1 MLADTFE
8 RDVYCVLGLPF
19 DAVSL
24 ETALTRIKASIKEG
38 RSCFFSTPNL
48 NFLVGCLSDHDFRQ
62 SVVHSNLCVA
72 DGMPIIWIAKALGIP
87 LNERVAGSTLF
98 EHLKRVT
105 GIAIYFFGGM
115 EGTAKLACQ
124 RINSAGEGMVC
135 VGAHYPGMGSIA
147 SMSSEEIINQIN
159 SSDANFV
166 VVSLGAK
173 KGQAWI
179 ERNRHLL
186 VAPVVSHLG
195 AVVNFVAGT
204 VSRAPLWMQRVG
216 FEWLWRIKEEP
227 SLWQRY
233 ALDGKTFLLLIAK
246 NVIPLILFRVR
257 FALVKHDFK
266 SASIETHE
274 LENDFVISLAGDW
287 VRSSLSPLRYCFS
300 NASKLDKDVR
310 IVMTQVTHI
319 DSAFLGLVQLLDG
332 VLTSKHRRLLLIGL
346 QEQIERFIR
355 YSCAG
360 YLLSGVDSSK
370 VV

>member
-1 MLADTFE
+1 M
-8 RDVYCVLGLPF
+8 
-19 DAVSL
+19 
-24 ETALTRIKASIKEG
+24 ETALTRIRTAINEG
-38 RSCFFSTPNL
+38 RNCFFSTPNL

-87 LNERVAGSTLF
+87 LYERVAGSTLF
-98 EHLKRVT
+98 EHLKKVT

-124 RINSAGEGMVC
+124 KINGAGEGMVC
-135 VGAHYPGMGSIA
+135 VGAYYPGMGAVA

-179 ERNRHLL
+179 EHNRHRLM
-186 VAPVVSHLG
+186 APAVSHLG

-216 FEWLWRIKEEP
+216 LEWLWRIKEEP

-233 ALDGKTFLLLIAK
+233 ALDGKAFLLLIVK
-246 NVIPLILFRVR
+246 HVIPLVWVRVR
-257 FALVKHDFK
+257 YALAKHD
-266 SASIETHE
+266 SQSGSIETHE
-274 LENDFVISLAGDW
+274 LENEFIISLAGDW
-287 VRSSLSPLRYCFS
+287 VRGNLSPLRDCFS
-300 NASKLDKDVR
+300 NASKSDKDVR
-310 IVMTQVTHI
+310 IVMTRVTHI
-319 DSAFLGLVQLLDG
+319 DSAFLGLLQLLDG
-332 VLTSKHRRLLLIGL
+332 VQTSRQRRLSLTGL
-346 QEQIERFIR
+346 QTQTERFFR
-355 YSCAG
+355 YSCVG
-360 YLLSGVDSSK
+360 YLLSDSLGKENSI
-370 VV
+370 